1 MTAYGAF
8 STTDGSQTRLGVRR
22 DGWVLDLE
30 VAAREGLLDDDLAVL
45 VRGEPTLNRLLSG
58 GHDAWA
64 SLDAAVAALDGPVV
78 SLDGLRLH
86 LPFAVGDYV
95 DFYSSIEHAT
105 NLGRILRPDGEPLL
119 PNWRHLPVGYHGRA
133 GTVVVSG
140 TAVRRPWGQTK
151 DAAAEL
157 PSFGPSRMLD
167 YELEVGFVTG
177 TGPPLATPI
186 PATAAERHIFGVV
199 LVNDWSA
206 RDLQSWEYQP
216 LGPFLS
222 KSFATSVSPWVVRL
236 PALDAHRVDGPEQSP
251 PPLPYLRVAEPRNL
265 DLELEVH
272 LRTSR
277 MIDAGD
283 PPFRVSVTSF
293 GSMYWSMAQQL
304 AHLTANGATVRAGDL
319 CASGTVSGSTPGS
332 EGSLMERTWRG
343 TRPIELP
350 NGQTRGF
357 LEDGD
362 EVTMSGQCGAID
374 LSAVSGRVWE

>member
-8 STTDGSQTRLGVRR
+8 SSGGGTVPRIGVRR
-22 DGWVLDLE
+22 DEGVLDLSA
-30 VAAREGLLDDDLAVL
+30 AARDGLLGDVGDL
-45 VRGEPTLNRLLSG
+45 VRDAPTLDRLLAAG
-58 GHDAWA
+58 FDAWA
-64 SLDAAVAALDGPVV
+64 ALDAAVAGVDGPIVP
-78 SLDGLRLH
+78 SEGLSLH
-86 LPFAVGDYV
+86 LPFTVGDYV

-140 TAVRRPWGQTK
+140 TAVRRPWGQVK
-151 DAAAEL
+151 DADADS
-157 PSFGPSRMLD
+157 PSFGPTRMLD

-177 TGPPLATPI
+177 DGPRLATPI
-186 PATAAERHIFGVV
+186 PAVAAERHIFGMV

-206 RDLQSWEYQP
+206 RDIQSWEYQP
-216 LGPFLS
+216 LGPFLA

-236 PALDAHRVDGPEQSP
+236 PALSASRVEGPPQDP
-251 PPLPYLRVAEPRNL
+251 PPLPYLRVDEPRNV
-265 DLELEVH
+265 DIELAVH

-277 MIDAGD
+277 MIEAGD
-283 PPFRVSVTSF
+283 PPARVASTSF
-293 GSMYWSMAQQL
+293 GGMYWSMAQQL

-319 CASGTVSGSTPGS
+319 CASGTVSGSKPGS
-332 EGSLMERTWRG
+332 QGSLMERTWRG

-350 NGQTRGF
+350 NGERRGF

-362 EVTMSGQCGAID
+362 EVTMSGRSGD
-374 LSAVSGRVWE
+374 VDFGSVVGRVWE

>member
-8 STTDGSQTRLGVRR
+8 ATGGGPPRLGVRR
-22 DGWVLDLE
+22 ADGVLDLDA
-30 VAAREGLLDDDLAVL
+30 VAGLGDVGDL
-45 VRGEPTLNRLLSG
+45 VRGERTLNRLLG
-58 GHDAWA
+58 AGADGWAALDDAVA
-64 SLDAAVAALDGPVV
+64 SLDGPLVPHGGP
-78 SLDGLRLH
+78 SLH
-86 LPFAVGDYV
+86 LPFTVADYV

-140 TAVRRPWGQTK
+140 TRVRRPWGQTRAP
-151 DAAAEL
+151 DASE
-157 PSFGPSRMLD
+157 PTFGPSRMLD
-167 YELEVGFVTG
+167 FELEVGFVTG
-177 TGPPLATPI
+177 PGPPLATPI
-186 PATAAERHIFGVV
+186 PAVAAERHVFGIV

-206 RDLQSWEYQP
+206 RDIQSWEYQP
-216 LGPFLS
+216 LGPFLA

-236 PALDAHRVDGPEQSP
+236 PALEAHRVDGPVQDP
-251 PPLPYLRVAEPRNL
+251 PPLPYLRVDEPRNL
-265 DLELEVH
+265 DLELSVR

-277 MIDAGD
+277 MIDAGE
-283 PPFRVSVTSF
+283 PPVEITTTSF
-293 GSMYWSMAQQL
+293 AGMYWSMSQQL

-343 TRPIELP
+343 TRPLELP
-350 NGQTRGF
+350 NGERRGF

-362 EVTMSGQCGAID
+362 EVTMAGRAGDID
-374 LSAVSGRVWE
+374 LGSVVGRVWE

>member
-8 STTDGSQTRLGVRR
+8 SAGGDEAVRVGVRR
-22 DGWVLDLE
+22 EAGVLDLGACALE
-30 VAAREGLLDDDLAVL
+30 EDLAAL
-45 VRGEPTLNRLLSG
+45 VRDQPNLDRLLG
-58 GHDAWA
+58 AGAEAWA
-64 SLDAAVAALDGPVV
+64 ALDAAVATLDGPVV
-78 SLDGLRLH
+78 PLEGAALH
-86 LPFAVGDYV
+86 LPFTVGDYV

-140 TAVRRPWGQTK
+140 TPVRRPWGQTK
-151 DAAAEL
+151 AADAAA
-157 PSFGPSRMLD
+157 PVFGPSRMLD

-177 TGPPLATPI
+177 DGPPLATPI
-186 PATAAERHIFGVV
+186 PAVAAERHIFGIF

-216 LGPFLS
+216 LGPVTS

-236 PALDAHRVDGPEQSP
+236 PAVADHRVPGPTQDP
-251 PPLPYLRVAEPRNL
+251 APLPYLQVAEPRNI
-265 DLELEVH
+265 DLHLEVR
-272 LRTSR
+272 LRTAR
-277 MIDAGD
+277 MIDRGAD
-283 PPFRVSVTSF
+283 AVVVAATSF
-293 GSMYWSMAQQL
+293 AGMYWSMAQQL

-332 EGSLMERTWRG
+332 EGSLMETTWRG

-350 NGQTRGF
+350 DGERRGF

-362 EVTMSGQCGAID
+362 EVTMSGRCGPID
-374 LSAVSGRVWE
+374 LGTVVGRVWE

>member
-8 STTDGSQTRLGVRR
+8 SVAGRGRRLGVRR
-22 DGWVLDLE
+22 EDGIVDLDA
-30 VAAREGLLDDDLAVL
+30 AARAGRLAPELADL
-45 VRGEPTLNRLLSG
+45 VRDAPDLNRLLAA

-64 SLDAAVAALDGPVV
+64 ALDDAVADLDGPVV
-78 SLDGLRLH
+78 GLTGTELH
-86 LPFAVGDYV
+86 LSFRVGDYV
-95 DFYSSIEHAT
+95 DFYSSLEHAT
-105 NLGRILRPDGEPLL
+105 NLGRILRPDGDPLL

-140 TAVRRPWGQTK
+140 SAIRRPWGQTN
-151 DAAAEL
+151 DAATAG
-157 PSFGPSRMLD
+157 PSYGPSRMLD

-177 TGPPLATPI
+177 DGPRMATPI
-186 PATAAERHIFGVV
+186 PAVAAERHIFGLV

-236 PALDAHRVDGPEQSP
+236 PALAPHRVDGPVQDP
-251 PPLPYLRVAEPRNL
+251 AVLPYLRVAEPRNL
-265 DLELEVH
+265 DLRLEVH

-277 MIDAGD
+277 MIDAGAE
-283 PPFRVSVTSF
+283 PVCISASSF
-293 GSMYWSMAQQL
+293 AGMYWSMAQQL
-304 AHLTANGATVRAGDL
+304 THLTSNGATVRAGDL

-350 NGQTRGF
+350 NGEQRGF

-362 EVTMSGQCGAID
+362 EVTMSGRCGTID
-374 LSAVSGRVWE
+374 LGSVVGRVWE

>member
-1 MTAYGAF
+1 VTAYGAF
-8 STTDGSQTRLGVRR
+8 ATGVGEPPRIGVRR
-22 DGWVLDLE
+22 DDAVLDLS
-30 VAAREGLLDDDLAVL
+30 ASSLDGDLADL
-45 VRGEPTLNRLLSG
+45 VRDQPNLNRLLAA
-58 GHDAWA
+58 GHEAWSA
-64 SLDAAVAALDGPVV
+64 IDGAVAGLDGPV
-78 SLDGLRLH
+78 LPLTGLRLH
-86 LPFAVGDYV
+86 LPVVVGDYV
-95 DFYSSIEHAT
+95 DFYSSLEHAT

-119 PNWRHLPVGYHGRA
+119 ANWRHLPVGYHGRS

-140 TAVRRPWGQTK
+140 TPVRRPWGQTK
-151 DAAAEL
+151 DAGVDE

-177 TGPPLATPI
+177 DGPRLATPI
-186 PATAAERHIFGVV
+186 PAVHAERHIFGLV

-222 KSFATSVSPWVVRL
+222 KSFATSLSPWVVRL
-236 PALDAHRVDGPEQSP
+236 PALAPQRVDGPPQEP

-265 DLELEVH
+265 DIDLSVS

-277 MIDAGD
+277 MIDAGEE
-283 PPFRVSVTSF
+283 PVVVGSTSF
-293 GSMYWSMAQQL
+293 AGMYWSMAQQL
-304 AHLTANGATVRAGDL
+304 THLTANGATVRAGDL

-350 NGQTRGF
+350 NGERRGF

-362 EVTMSGQCGAID
+362 EVTMAGRAGAID
-374 LSAVSGRVWE
+374 FGSVVGRIWE

>member
-8 STTDGSQTRLGVRR
+8 SARPDDLPRLGVRR
-22 DGWVLDLE
+22 HTGVLDLS
-30 VAAREGLLDDDLAVL
+30 AAGLEGELADL
-45 VRGEPTLNRLLSG
+45 VRDRPSLNRLLAA

-64 SLDAAVAALDGPVV
+64 AMDDAVTGLEGPVV
-78 SLDGLRLH
+78 PLDEVRLH
-86 LPFAVGDYV
+86 LPFVVGDYV

-119 PNWRHLPVGYHGRA
+119 PNWRHLPVGYHGRS

-140 TAVRRPWGQTK
+140 TAIRRPWGQTK
-151 DAAAEL
+151 GVDDEG

-167 YELEVGFVTG
+167 FELEVGFVTG
-177 TGPPLATPI
+177 DGPRLATPI
-186 PATAAERHIFGVV
+186 PAVAAERHIFGLM

-206 RDLQSWEYQP
+206 RYLQSWEYQP

-236 PALDAHRVDGPEQSP
+236 PALSEHRVEGPTQEP
-251 PPLPYLRVAEPRNL
+251 APLPYLRVDEPRNL
-265 DLELEVH
+265 DLDLSVL
-272 LRTSR
+272 LRTTR

-283 PPFRVSVTSF
+283 EPVPVASTSF
-293 GSMYWSMAQQL
+293 AGMYWSMAQQL

-343 TRPIELP
+343 TRPFELP
-350 NGQTRGF
+350 NGERRGF

-362 EVTMSGQCGAID
+362 EVTMTGRCGHLD
-374 LSAVSGRVWE
+374 LGSVVGRIWE